1 MKHAEYVYTE
11 GVDEEDIDRW
21 LQENSY
27 GVLALAR
34 ANDAYAVPLNYHY
47 TGERLFLRLSDES
60 KSTKVAYAR
69 STETATFIVY
79 DVEDD
84 ERSWSVIIRGQLDRL
99 PDKEQQ
105 EISDR
110 HLNEWFPPFRLFDE
124 DILNVEMVIYELDP
138 DEIIGR
144 KTLET

>member
-11 GVDEEDIDRW
+11 GVDEEDVDRW
-21 LQENSY
+21 LRENSY

-34 ANDAYAVPLNYHY
+34 ENDAYAVPLNYHY
-47 TGERLFLRLSDES
+47 DGERLFLRLSEEP
-60 KSTKVAYAR
+60 KSTKVAYTQ
-69 STETATFIVY
+69 STETATFLVY
-79 DVEDD
+79 GVEDD
-84 ERSWSVIIRGQLDRL
+84 ERSWSVMIRGRLDRL
-99 PDKEQQ
+99 PDEEQQ

-110 HLNEWFPPFRLFDE
+110 RLNEWFPPFRLFDE
-124 DILNVEMVIYELDP
+124 EILNVEMVIYELDP